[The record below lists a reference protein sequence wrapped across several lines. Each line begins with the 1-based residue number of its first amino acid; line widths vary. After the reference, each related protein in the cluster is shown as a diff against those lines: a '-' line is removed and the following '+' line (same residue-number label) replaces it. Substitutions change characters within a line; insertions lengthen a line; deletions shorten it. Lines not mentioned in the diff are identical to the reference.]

1 MKFKIPPSCELSH
14 LIIDIT
20 THLGLNA
27 EQDGSGSEMLLRA
40 WDKSV
45 QKRSFFFVMQNIKA
59 SFIIFVIFPN

>member
-1 MKFKIPPSCELSH
+1 VKFKIPTGCDMSH

-20 THLGLNA
+20 THLGFGV

-45 QKRSFFFVMQNIKA
+45 QKVFLFLLFANCKTSFYNF
-59 SFIIFVIFPN
+59 